1 MLRLFLGSET
11 SQKTVAANQS
21 LYESRRSRGPM
32 KGNHYVSVWF
42 CPMDISRYSFALT
55 YGSGVCIFNEFSN
68 DPYLSG
74 SYETVEQALAAGI
87 REVENDAR

>member
-1 MLRLFLGSET
+1 
-11 SQKTVAANQS
+11 
-21 LYESRRSRGPM
+21 
-32 KGNHYVSVWF
+32 
-42 CPMDISRYSFALT
+42 MDISRYSFALT
-55 YGSGVCIFNEFSN
+55 YGSGVCIFNEFSD